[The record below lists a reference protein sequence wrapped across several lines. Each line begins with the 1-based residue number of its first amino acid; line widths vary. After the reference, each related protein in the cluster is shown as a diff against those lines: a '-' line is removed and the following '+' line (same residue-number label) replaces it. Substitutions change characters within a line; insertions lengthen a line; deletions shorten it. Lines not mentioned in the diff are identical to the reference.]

1 MSVGV
6 SGEQQLICRKD
17 MQNMALEPHPQ
28 ANESIGGKAGPLQT
42 LDGGGSSGGVLIPV
56 IP

>member
-1 MSVGV
+1 MGV
-6 SGEQQLICRKD
+6 SGGQQLICRKD

-42 LDGGGSSGGVLIPV
+42 LDGEGSSGGVLIPV